1 MRIIHLIDY
10 FQPKIGYQET
20 FLAREQINLG
30 HNVFVV
36 TSDRF
41 YPFPEYNS
49 TYSKILGN
57 RITGAKESIEEGI
70 QTIRLP
76 TFEIPGSTLLL
87 LKGLKNKIANHNP
100 DVIHCHGV
108 FSLLSLHA
116 ARLKPILKYKLIY
129 DTHASHFNTD
139 FTSSIPKK
147 IYLNIYNKFFWNI
160 IRKQADSIFAI
171 GEDESNFLAET
182 VSSQSS
188 KFPVIH
194 LGVDTNLFQKSFKKR
209 AIIRKKLKIKTN
221 ETAVIFTGK
230 VSPNKDVHILFDA
243 LSMLKNPDL
252 KILIIGNGTPDYVN
266 KLKSRLTESQQI
278 WIDCVEN
285 SRLPD
290 FYSAADIAVWPGD
303 STIAILEA
311 ISCSLPVILPTDPA
325 TEYLDQSRGIT
336 RFPRGNAKKLS
347 GMLDQLITDKEKSKA
362 LGKNAFEYVTK
373 NLSWKIINE
382 QVMKLYT

>member
-147 IYLNIYNKFFWNI
+147 IYLNIYNKFF
-160 IRKQADSIFAI
+160 
-171 GEDESNFLAET
+171 
-182 VSSQSS
+182 
-188 KFPVIH
+188 
-194 LGVDTNLFQKSFKKR
+194 
-209 AIIRKKLKIKTN
+209 
-221 ETAVIFTGK
+221 
-230 VSPNKDVHILFDA
+230 
-243 LSMLKNPDL
+243 
-252 KILIIGNGTPDYVN
+252 
-266 KLKSRLTESQQI
+266 
-278 WIDCVEN
+278 C
-285 SRLPD
+285 
-290 FYSAADIAVWPGD
+290 
-303 STIAILEA
+303 
-311 ISCSLPVILPTDPA
+311 
-325 TEYLDQSRGIT
+325 
-336 RFPRGNAKKLS
+336 
-347 GMLDQLITDKEKSKA
+347 
-362 LGKNAFEYVTK
+362 
-373 NLSWKIINE
+373 NLSSTN
-382 QVMKLYT
+382 